1 MIGIGHINPKQSND
15 SSACIFISLIIIRLA
30 ENESWR
36 VGMKFEALVELS
48 REAEDNAT
56 SLWLHRIS
64 PPTGAAGLNKQSSL
78 GLSGLRQEKG
88 CSGLIHNSIGK
99 SVIR

>member
-1 MIGIGHINPKQSND
+1 M
-15 SSACIFISLIIIRLA
+15 RLA
-30 ENESWR
+30 ENESRR

-64 PPTGAAGLNKQSSL
+64 PPTGAAGLNKQSCF
-78 GLSGLRQEKG
+78 GLSCLPQEKG
-88 CSGLIHNSIGK
+88 SSGLAHHSIGK
-99 SVIR
+99 RVIRKSKDSAGR